1 MKTWR
6 ERITELE
13 AAGWSLTQIAQEI
26 GLSLPALSD
35 VKQGRT
41 QQPRANAAM
50 KLDELHR
57 RFCAETKPTKKAA

>member
-1 MKTWR
+1 MKTWT

-13 AAGWSLTQIAQEI
+13 AAGWSLTKIAAEI

-41 QQPRANAAM
+41 SQPRANAAL
-50 KLDELHR
+50 KLDALHR
-57 RFCAETKPTKKAA
+57 AVTSTPDARAA